1 MAPSSSLPSS
11 SNNLPITG
19 PNPKSRPRSDPPT
32 VPPNSASSSSTTNAA
47 PPDKRT
53 RDLPNL
59 SDCHCCGRRIN
70 YTNPKDRLQPLDS
83 VWRIVLLCR
92 KCRKKVG
99 SGQTCP
105 YCFKETGNSGDHL
118 TCSVCERKIHRDCVR
133 DYGNCTP
140 WCYLGAGL
148 DGFRVCVDCWV
159 PELLKNS
166 IRVCG
171 RSESKGGSKDKGEA
185 KVLLKNLVKNAKCEA
200 GKKMKDQALSRA
212 KVAKNVVDLDNGA
225 LDLLA
230 KNGKDSSKAENLN
243 CNGTIEVVD
252 DAELAIQLHRAMN
265 SSPRILRSKPVVNS
279 NALDVL
285 NIRHWNGLS
294 YKRSRIG
301 KNRGED
307 QKLGTFANNA
317 ENERMMNRLGEN
329 NSCIGVTGLYLGLQC
344 YKRDKMR
351 KIWQLDEDNTVVS
364 DSKSSSPAE
373 QKCNLHSDDS
383 RTSCSMNSDADI
395 SEAPICVNADR
406 NNVDRFGHELVIY
419 KRSRFKRKLCQADG
433 LVGVSGEC
441 CSLDNRGMAFLS
453 ESCKLDET
461 ELGTGCQVK
470 SDTEANLPSGDC
482 NADRDRYHLKYS
494 KRTTGTKS
502 GSSFLHFGTFLSENQ
517 ASAHAL
523 NNSEAGT
530 DAERHRYHLKYAKR
544 TTGTKPDSS
553 FLHYGTLLGE
563 KYQAS
568 APALSDGKLILQIG
582 TSKDPDRYCFKYTK
596 RVKSS
601 KSGAISETKVQS
613 DAFLKDIEASA
624 ARLTA
629 NCSAESRTLSDVTFD
644 SFTTDL
650 PK

>member
-1 MAPSSSLPSS
+1 MAPSSALPSS

-105 YCFKETGNSGDHL
+105 YCFKETGNSGDLL
-118 TCSVCERKIHRDCVR
+118 TCTVCERKIHKDCVR

-140 WCYLGAGL
+140 WCFLGAGL
-148 DGFRVCVDCWV
+148 EGFRVCVDCWV

-166 IRVCG
+166 IKVCG

-185 KVLLKNLVKNAKCEA
+185 NDLLKNLVKNAKY
-200 GKKMKDQALSRA
+200 
-212 KVAKNVVDLDNGA
+212 
-225 LDLLA
+225 LLA

-301 KNRGED
+301 KNRSED

-317 ENERMMNRLGEN
+317 ENERMTNRLGEN
-329 NSCIGVTGLYLGLQC
+329 NSCIGVTGLNLGLRC

-364 DSKSSSPAE
+364 DS
-373 QKCNLHSDDS
+373 
-383 RTSCSMNSDADI
+383 SDADI

-406 NNVDRFGHELVIY
+406 NNVDRLGHELVIY

-441 CSLDNRGMAFLS
+441 CSLDNRGVAFLS
-453 ESCKLDET
+453 ESCKLDDT
-461 ELGTGCQVK
+461 ELWTGCQVK
-470 SDTEANLPSGDC
+470 SDTEANLPSGSC

-502 GSSFLHFGTFLSENQ
+502 GSNFLHFGTFLSENQ
-517 ASAHAL
+517 ASAHGL
-523 NNSEAGT
+523 NKSEAGT
-530 DAERHRYHLKYAKR
+530 VAERHRYHLKYAKR
-544 TTGTKPDSS
+544 ATGTKPDSS

-568 APALSDGKLILQIG
+568 APALSKSPPGCSVKSDDKLILQNG
-582 TSKDPDRYCFKYTK
+582 TSKHPDRYLFKYTK

-601 KSGAISETKVQS
+601 KSGAISETKLHA

-624 ARLTA
+624 ARLTT
-629 NCSAESRTLSDVTFD
+629 NSSAESRTLSDVTFD
-644 SFTTDL
+644 SFNTDL